1 MRTHFFI
8 AGLMAVL
15 SPLSMAA
22 QIYQWVDAQGVT
34 HFDAHP
40 PTDQSRTTIVTP
52 ASPSGKPGNAP
63 HSGAIG
69 DQQAIDKSVK
79 KQVAEQQNQL
89 KAFCEQARTNLAQL
103 QNNPRLREEV
113 DGQMR
118 RLDDSQRQ
126 ERIGETQKQIADN
139 CRR

>member
-8 AGLMAVL
+8 AGLMAIL

-34 HFDAHP
+34 HFDAQP
-40 PTDQSRTTIVTP
+40 PRDQPATTIVMP
-52 ASPSGKPGNAP
+52 ASQPGTSGTGARN
-63 HSGAIG
+63 GAIG

-79 KQVAEQQNQL
+79 KQVSEQQNQL
-89 KAFCEQARTNLAQL
+89 KVFCEQARTNLAQL

-126 ERIGETQKQIADN
+126 ERISETQMQIADN
-139 CRR
+139 CM

>member
-8 AGLMAVL
+8 AGLMAAL
-15 SPLSMAA
+15 SPLSLAA

-34 HFDAHP
+34 HFDAQP
-40 PTDQSRTTIVTP
+40 PRDQPATTLVTP
-52 ASPSGKPGNAP
+52 ASSGKSGTAAQ
-63 HSGAIG
+63 SGAIG

-79 KQVAEQQNQL
+79 QQVAEQQNQL
-89 KAFCEQARTNLAQL
+89 RAFCEQARTNLAQL

-126 ERIGETQKQIADN
+126 ERIGETQKQIAVN
-139 CRR
+139 AM

>member
-1 MRTHFFI
+1 MRTHFLI
-8 AGLMAVL
+8 AGLMLAL
-15 SPLSMAA
+15 SPLCMAA

-34 HFDAHP
+34 HFDAQP
-40 PTDQSRTTIVTP
+40 PRDQPATTIVTP
-52 ASPSGKPGNAP
+52 TSHPGRSGTGAHN
-63 HSGAIG
+63 GAIG

-79 KQVAEQQNQL
+79 KQVSEQQNQL

-118 RLDDSQRQ
+118 RLDGSQRQ
-126 ERIGETQKQIADN
+126 ERIDETQRQIADN
-139 CRR
+139 CM